1 MNSKK
6 QPKKQPDTNEMAD
19 RQFETEDYNRQ
30 DALSQGLAE
39 THEQVSDA
47 YQEGSLKIQIV
58 NKKRAD
64 SKSALFLF

>member
-30 DALSQGLAE
+30 DAPSQGLAE

-47 YQEGSLKIQIV
+47 YQEGSFEDTD
-58 NKKRAD
+58 R
-64 SKSALFLF
+64 